1 MIRKLCVIV
10 GAAVLFAGAP
20 QQAQGQV
27 LLGPSVAFSSEY
39 DFGVGA
45 TLMFGLPSVTPG
57 LGVMGDFYIYFP
69 DNFDYWE
76 FNANAT
82 YDIQVRNSK
91 VAPFVLAGLNIG
103 HASVAVD
110 GIPEL
115 PDFDFSDSTTDIGFN
130 LGGGI
135 AFDVGKFR
143 PRVTAKVILGGVE
156 SGAFAVMGTL
166 PFVIAGD

>member
-1 MIRKLCVIV
+1 MIRKLSVVI
-10 GAAVLFAGAP
+10 AAVVLFAAAP
-20 QQAQGQV
+20 QQAQSQV
-27 LLGPSVAFSSEY
+27 LLGPSVSFSSEY

-45 TLMFGLPSVTPG
+45 TIMFGLPSVTPG
-57 LGVMGDFYIYFP
+57 LGVMGDFLIYFP

-82 YDIQVRNSK
+82 YDIQVKNSK
-91 VAPFVLAGLNIG
+91 VAPFVLAGLNVG
-103 HASVAVD
+103 HASID
-110 GIPEL
+110 YEGGSEL
-115 PDFDFSDSTTDIGFN
+115 PDFDFSDSTTDIGLN

-135 AFDVGKFR
+135 AFNVGKFR

-156 SGAFAVMGTL
+156 SGAFAVIGTL